1 MEYTPYID
9 VTDSTQLPPILSP
22 LWSHITTPP
31 YPSEFGFTS
40 LLPPSTSQTP
50 QSSCAEECYENCYA
64 KVTSSEI
71 NFAALAV
78 DISSL
83 PEIITVAIK
92 LNEGIKRPWVTE
104 EDQGEIIHGRGRAA
118 KQIDRINREWGNPR
132 IRHYSNSSLAELGLK
147 VTLMLILLHPK
158 LPSPYKFRSLHTS
171 FLHSLASSPR
181 FLRGELYMLNL
192 ASTRSSKCS
201 ELWHYRRSVLDLM
214 LNAGVKVSWR
224 DELEWAGKCI
234 DREPKNYYAWN
245 HKVMVARRIREDTT
259 DGEGGE
265 GLWDQALSFCF
276 SNPNDY
282 SGISYLHVIG
292 TIFPPSAPQLLEAME
307 GFKTRAQLSPPKGG
321 VWWGYRAVL
330 DLASGPVFSSS
341 AAHFM
346 GSVGQAEEG
355 EIKAWALVAYKRRF
369 EHLKLWDH
377 FKEKVRSNNEF
388 ERASLPPL

>member
-50 QSSCAEECYENCYA
+50 QSSGAEECYENCYA

-71 NFAALAV
+71 DFAALAV

-104 EDQGEIIHGRGRAA
+104 EDQ
-118 KQIDRINREWGNPR
+118 
-132 IRHYSNSSLAELGLK
+132 ELGLK

-171 FLHSLASSPR
+171 FLRPLASSPR

-245 HKVMVARRIREDTT
+245 HKVMVARRMREDTT
-259 DGEGGE
+259 DGGE

-292 TIFPPSAPQLLEAME
+292 TIFPPFTPQLLEAME

-341 AAHFM
+341 ATHFM

-377 FKEKVRSNNEF
+377 FKEKYGKYVV
-388 ERASLPPL
+388 PPVT